1 MNINEIQQIITMLKQ
16 SDVTEFELDHDG
28 TKIRLARGTPAIAVQ
43 SGAVQTVAMR
53 QVELEPAIVTSAN
66 GQAVVRTEVAAP
78 LPSNLTK
85 VESPI
90 VGTFY
95 RRPSPDAE
103 PFVKEGDRVKKGDT
117 MCIIEAMKV
126 MNEIDAPCSGKIEK
140 VFLSDGNVVE
150 FGEVL
155 FLINPEA

>member
-1 MNINEIQQIITMLKQ
+1 MDINEIQQIIALFKQ

-28 TKIRLARGTPAIAVQ
+28 TKLRIARGSQPVT
-43 SGAVQTVAMR
+43 VQTVAVR
-53 QVELEPAIVTSAN
+53 PVDLEPAIVAASN
-66 GQAVVRTEVAAP
+66 GQPVVRTESPAP

-103 PFVKEGDRVKKGDT
+103 PFAKEGDRVKKGDT
-117 MCIIEAMKV
+117 LCIIEAMKV
-126 MNEIDAPCSGKIEK
+126 MNEIDAPCSGKVEK

>member
-1 MNINEIQQIITMLKQ
+1 MEIEEIQQIITILKQ
-16 SDVTEFELDHDG
+16 SDVTEFELDRNG
-28 TKIRLARGTPAIAVQ
+28 TKLKVSRGSYHAV
-43 SGAVQTVAMR
+43 VQTTAVR
-53 QVELEPAIVTSAN
+53 PVDLEPAITAVSN
-66 GQAVVRTEVAAP
+66 GSSGHAVVRTETAAP
-78 LPSNLTK
+78 LPSNFVK

-103 PFVKEGDRVKKGDT
+103 PFVKEGDRVKKGDR

-126 MNEIDAPCSGKIEK
+126 MNEIDAPCSGKVEK
-140 VFLSDGNVVE
+140 VFLTDGNVVE

-155 FLINPEA
+155 FVINPEA

>member
-1 MNINEIQQIITMLKQ
+1 MDINDIQQIIALFKQ

-28 TKIRLARGTPAIAVQ
+28 TKLRLARGGQPIAMPSV
-43 SGAVQTVAMR
+43 AVR
-53 QVELEPAIVTSAN
+53 PVELEPAIVATSN
-66 GQAVVRTEVAAP
+66 GQHAVKTEVAPP
-78 LPSNLTK
+78 LPSNLAK

-95 RRPSPDAE
+95 RRPSPEAD

-117 MCIIEAMKV
+117 ICIIEAMKV
-126 MNEIDAPCSGKIEK
+126 MNEIEAPCGGKVEK